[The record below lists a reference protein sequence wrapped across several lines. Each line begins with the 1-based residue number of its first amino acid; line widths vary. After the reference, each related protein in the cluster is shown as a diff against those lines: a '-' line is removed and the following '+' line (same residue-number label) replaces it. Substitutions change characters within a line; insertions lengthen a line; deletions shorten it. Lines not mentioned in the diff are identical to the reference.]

1 MKLLIV
7 DDEYHV
13 IRAIKFLLSATS
25 LEIDQILEASSAREA
40 MDIIGREHPE
50 LLITDI
56 AMNDLT
62 GIDLMEYLNGLDY
75 TVKTI
80 VISGYN
86 NFDYIRETLRNG
98 GIDYLLKPIDSAQLN
113 AALEKAIRRYREEE
127 NRKQEQQK
135 NREIIS
141 SMSALCKETLL
152 YRMMTQ
158 AHCGKYFEELYH
170 IVPRLTFCTSCI
182 VGYLNLSDCC
192 PDCTESRQERITQAA
207 LMLGGEL
214 ESTST
219 GFCFLNPY
227 REDEMLLFLYQ
238 DCTGSRRRLESLLP
252 LIGRKT
258 SLDLTFGL
266 SLLNRFPDGIQTAYN
281 QAVTAFYDQDASGSA
296 KPVLSYNPRRV
307 SLKLPAN
314 PEKERLIFSALIT
327 GNEALIDRALNQWL
341 QAVFPEGSCP
351 LYYIFAFI
359 DYYNQL
365 SEDWKKQLQ
374 THYPNLH
381 LDSSPV
387 RLQYARL
394 IGGERD
400 SLLPALSARI
410 KKDIFRMYRALT
422 SQNSNPDNDVI
433 YQIAHY
439 IDLNYNKPF
448 SQNGCAQLFFI
459 NKDYMCRK
467 FKSVF
472 QVNMIAYLTSLRIG
486 HAKEFLANPDIRIKD
501 IASLVGFEDE
511 KYFSRQFRKTTG
523 MTPNEY
529 RRRVLTSPDADG
541 SV

>member
-296 KPVLSYNPRRV
+296 KPVLSYNLRRV

-314 PEKERLIFSALIT
+314 PEKGAADLF
-327 GNEALIDRALNQWL
+327 RA
-341 QAVFPEGSCP
+341 
-351 LYYIFAFI
+351 
-359 DYYNQL
+359 D
-365 SEDWKKQLQ
+365 
-374 THYPNLH
+374 H
-381 LDSSPV
+381 
-387 RLQYARL
+387 
-394 IGGERD
+394 
-400 SLLPALSARI
+400 
-410 KKDIFRMYRALT
+410 
-422 SQNSNPDNDVI
+422 
-433 YQIAHY
+433 
-439 IDLNYNKPF
+439 
-448 SQNGCAQLFFI
+448 
-459 NKDYMCRK
+459 
-467 FKSVF
+467 
-472 QVNMIAYLTSLRIG
+472 
-486 HAKEFLANPDIRIKD
+486 
-501 IASLVGFEDE
+501 
-511 KYFSRQFRKTTG
+511 RQ
-523 MTPNEY
+523 
-529 RRRVLTSPDADG
+529 
-541 SV
+541 